1 MAHKYLKIAA
11 APLKYHYMVEKYLK
25 ISAAQ
30 RWNIIWFRV
39 SQAAKSGAE
48 IIQIFTFDFQTE
60 ITKYKYFETE
70 VLQLFI
76 LDFETLTENIQLS
89 TFDFGTETEIIQIFV
104 LDFESLS
111 WQLYLL
117 AFRFWSTRYKNW

>member
-1 MAHKYLKIAA
+1 M
-11 APLKYHYMVEKYLK
+11 
-25 ISAAQ
+25 
-30 RWNIIWFRV
+30 
-39 SQAAKSGAE
+39 
-48 IIQIFTFDFQTE
+48 
-60 ITKYKYFETE
+60 TKYKYFETE

-111 WQLYLL
+111 
-117 AFRFWSTRYKNW
+117 